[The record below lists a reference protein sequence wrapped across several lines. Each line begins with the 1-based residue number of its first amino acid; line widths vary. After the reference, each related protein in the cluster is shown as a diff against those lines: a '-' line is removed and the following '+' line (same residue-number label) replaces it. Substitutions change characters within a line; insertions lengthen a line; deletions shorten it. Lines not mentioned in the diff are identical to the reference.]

1 MSFYIEFGK
10 LLKYYP
16 EKLETDVFIPD
27 EVEIIGAEAFAE
39 SSNLNSVV
47 IPEGVVGIEALAF
60 LGCENLLY
68 IDIPDSVEKI
78 GYEAFRYCYALER
91 VKLPRSLKL
100 LDRYAFRECSSLSEI
115 TLPDGLTRIE
125 DNAFFYC
132 KRLSHVTLPKNL
144 IEIGYGAFCGC
155 ESLRSIEIPEG
166 VTFIGDDA
174 FSLSGLSRAV
184 IPRSIKTIEGT
195 AFINTDNLV
204 TNIPISDWQDEWGI
218 SRERYAL
225 NFMNSYVEGDPF
237 LEELK
242 EENNRGIREYLFDIE
257 LEFSPKDDIKAL
269 WYLIKEELLDV
280 EDIEIF
286 SEKMIDDAE
295 MEAMLLDYKK
305 THFSPEYIE
314 QWEQDRIDKALGI
327 KEYTYRDWNRI
338 FKLSKTNGEYV
349 IRKYRGRDETVIVPG
364 KICGIP
370 VTSIG
375 QYAFYMLDNVRSVL
389 IEEGIVRI
397 ETGAFDSCSL
407 TEITLPDTLRSIGVD
422 AFSACEKLTGITI
435 PSAVTDIGEDA
446 FRNCESLTAV
456 TLPDKITA
464 IKAYMFFDTAI
475 TEILI
480 PEGVESIDEH
490 AFSKCINLVKVTFP
504 RSLRRIERNAFED
517 CCGVDKFVLYEEIDY
532 IDINAFDGI
541 MYPVIA
547 APAGSYAM
555 DFALSMGYV
564 FEELEPPK
572 SPEPKEGK

>member
-1 MSFYIEFGK
+1 MSFYIECGK
-10 LLKYYP
+10 LLKYHP
-16 EKLETDVFIPD
+16 EKPETDVVIPD
-27 EVEIIGAEAFAE
+27 EVEIIGAEAFE
-39 SSNLNSVV
+39 GCDDLNSVV

-60 LGCENLLY
+60 RECKNLLY

-91 VKLPRSLKL
+91 VKLPRALKL
-100 LDRYAFRECSSLSEI
+100 LDRYAFRECVSLSEI
-115 TLPDGLTRIE
+115 TLPDDLTKIE

-144 IEIGYGAFCGC
+144 IEIGQGAFCGC

-242 EENNRGIREYLFDIE
+242 EENNRGIKEYLFDIE

-269 WYLIKEELLDV
+269 WYLIKEEMLKV
-280 EDIEIF
+280 EDIEF
-286 SEKMIDDAE
+286 LSEKLIGDPE
-295 MEAMLLDYKK
+295 MEAMLLDYKNA
-305 THFSPEYIE
+305 HFSAEYME
-314 QWEQDRIDKALGI
+314 QWERDRLDKALGI

-338 FKLSKTNGEYV
+338 FKLERTNGEYV
-349 IRKYRGRDETVIVPG
+349 IRKYRGSDETVIVPG
-364 KICGIP
+364 KIEGLP

-375 QYAFYMLDNVRSVL
+375 KYAFYMLDIRSVL

-397 ETGAFDSCSL
+397 GTGAFDSCSL
-407 TEITLPDTLRSIGVD
+407 TEITLPETLMSIGVD
-422 AFSACEKLTGITI
+422 AFSGCVRLTGIAI
-435 PSAVTDIGEDA
+435 PDGVTDIGEDA

-490 AFSKCINLVKVTFP
+490 AFSKCINLVKITFP
-504 RSLRRIERNAFED
+504 RSLQRIERNAFQD
-517 CCGVDKFVLYEEIDY
+517 CCGVDKFVLYGEIDY

-541 MYPVIA
+541 EDLVIA

-555 DFALSMGYV
+555 DFALSMGYE
-564 FEELEPPK
+564 FEELE
-572 SPEPKEGK
+572 E